1 MSVVGVEAV
10 TVPLLPQQL
19 VSTHVLCTHAQSHF
33 NLHNL
38 QTPTERNTLRV
49 VSLSDQ
55 VIDASASVGYLY
67 GNVVISSVK
76 VLGLH
81 GKVVG
86 ASEKE
91 TQFKSK

>member
-1 MSVVGVEAV
+1 MSVVGVDAV

-33 NLHNL
+33 NLHNV
-38 QTPTERNTLRV
+38 QTPTERNTFGV
-49 VSLSDQ
+49 VGTSGKVVDS
-55 VIDASASVGYLY
+55 SASVGYIY
-67 GNVVISSVK
+67 CNVRKSSVK
-76 VLGLH
+76 ILDLH